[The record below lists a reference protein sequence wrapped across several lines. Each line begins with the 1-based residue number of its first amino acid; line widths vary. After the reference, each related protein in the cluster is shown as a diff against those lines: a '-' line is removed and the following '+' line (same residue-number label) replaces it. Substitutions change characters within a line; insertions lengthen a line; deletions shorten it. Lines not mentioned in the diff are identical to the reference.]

1 MAITR
6 SGYVNAGFGGDPRTV
21 TFASLDSGSF
31 TSLAAG
37 ETLIVVASNSSAANW
52 TSATCGGNA
61 MTADLG
67 NTSTEG
73 GRTIWR
79 YYSASGGETSC
90 EFNTGASVVGWFNL
104 IVDDAIDNTDPV
116 DTSVAWAASGEGFA
130 VPHQFDIT
138 TGVPAA
144 GGLVVCAISR
154 DDATGTS
161 GSTVVGVASGAD
173 LVYKAGIATGAVA
186 INFDL
191 GTAGNCDGMVI
202 SYNYAGGGGGG
213 PATYNLSS
221 DIYL

>member
-1 MAITR
+1 MAIVR
-6 SGYVNAGFGGDPRTV
+6 VGAVNSGFGGDPRTV
-21 TFASLDSGSF
+21 TFASLDTGSF

-90 EFNTGASVVGWFNL
+90 NFNTGASVIGYFAL
-104 IVDDAIDNTDPV
+104 IVDDAINNSDAV
-116 DTSVAWAASGEGFA
+116 DASVAWAASGEGFTTS
-130 VPHQFDIT
+130 HQFDIT
-138 TGVPAA
+138 TGVPGA
-144 GGLVVCAISR
+144 GGLVVCAVSR

-161 GSTVVGVASGAD
+161 GSSAVGGAGGAD

-191 GTAGNCDGMVI
+191 GAAGSVDGMVI
-202 SYNYAGGGGGG
+202 SYNYAGGGGAQNVLAWIRG
-213 PATYNLSS
+213 
-221 DIYL
+221 

>member
-1 MAITR
+1 MAIVR
-6 SGYVNAGFGGDPRTV
+6 AGAVDAGFGGDPRTV
-21 TFASLDSGSF
+21 TFASLDTGSF
-31 TSLAAG
+31 SALAAG
-37 ETLIVVASNSSAANW
+37 ETLIVVAYNSSAANW

-90 EFNTGASVVGWFNL
+90 DFNTGASVIGYFAL
-104 IVDDAIDNTDPV
+104 IVDDEIDNSDAV

-130 VPHQFDIT
+130 VSHQFDIT
-138 TGVPAA
+138 TGVPGA

-161 GSTVVGVASGAD
+161 SSTAVGGSGGAD
-173 LVYKAGIATGAVA
+173 LVYKAGIASGAVA

-191 GTAGNCDGMVI
+191 GSAGSVDGMVI
-202 SYNYAGGGGGG
+202 SYNYAG
-213 PATYNLSS
+213 AAAAQNQLAW
-221 DIYL
+221 IRA